1 MPENNK
7 PHIVIIGGGFGGLKV
22 AKSLKGAEVRITLVD
37 RTNHHLFQP
46 LLYQVAM
53 AGLSPAEIA
62 SPLRSILRRQK
73 NTTVVL
79 DEVFNIDTKNRSVE
93 MSNGTLKYDYLVLAT
108 GVQNSYF
115 GNNHWAKYAIGL
127 KDLDEAIEIRR
138 RVLVAFEEAERE
150 QTPEREKQL
159 LTFVVIG
166 GGPTGV
172 ELAGT
177 LSELA
182 RYVLK
187 RDFRSINP
195 SSTRVILVERGERIL
210 SSFPKTLSIK
220 ATEQLKHLG
229 VEVLTGVG
237 VTDITAEG
245 VHLGDKFIPSATV
258 LWGAGVQSNA
268 ITKTLGVPLDRSGRV
283 IVEADLTI
291 PGHEEVYVIGDAAC
305 YTHQTGQ
312 QPLPGVAPVAMQQGV
327 LTAQNILNTIER
339 KPREKFHY
347 TDKGSMATI
356 GRSAA
361 VAYAEGLEFSGFIAW
376 IMWLVVHIIFLIGFH
391 NRAIVFFQWVWSY
404 FTYKRGA
411 RLITGHRLH
420 AGAPVEDFEPTTET
434 KEALKK

>member
-1 MPENNK
+1 MAENNK

-22 AKSLKGAEVRITLVD
+22 AKSLKRADVRVTLVD

-62 SPLRSILRRQK
+62 SPLRSILRKQK
-73 NTTVVL
+73 NATVVL
-79 DEVFNIDTKNRSVE
+79 DEVLEIDIKNHFLK
-93 MSNGTLKYDYLVLAT
+93 MSNGTLTYDYLVLAT

-127 KDLDEAIEIRR
+127 KDLDDAIEIRR

-187 RDFRSINP
+187 RDFRTINP
-195 SSTRVILVERGERIL
+195 TSTRVVLIERGDRIL

-229 VEVLTGVG
+229 VEVITGVG

-245 VHLGDKFIPSATV
+245 VQLGDNFIPSATV

-283 IVEADLTI
+283 IIEADLTI
-291 PGHEEVYVIGDAAC
+291 PGHPEVYVIGDASC
-305 YTHQTGQ
+305 YTHQTG

-327 LTAQNILNTIER
+327 LAGQNILNTIEG
-339 KPREKFHY
+339 KPREKFNY
-347 TDKGSMATI
+347 VDKGSMATI

-361 VAYAEGLEFSGFIAW
+361 VAYAETLEFSGFIAW
-376 IMWLVVHIIFLIGFH
+376 VMWLGVHIIFLIGFH

-411 RLITGHRLH
+411 RIITGHRLH
-420 AGAPVEDFEPTTET
+420 AGAPMENFEPTTDFN
-434 KEALKK
+434 KK

>member
-1 MPENNK
+1 MTQNNK
-7 PHIVIIGGGFGGLKV
+7 PHVVIIGGGFGGIKV
-22 AKSLKGAEVRITLVD
+22 AQSLKNADVKITLVD

-62 SPLRSILRRQK
+62 SPLRSILRKQK
-73 NTTVVL
+73 NITVVL
-79 DEVFNIDTKNRSVE
+79 DEVLSISLTNRNIT
-93 MSNGTLKYDYLVLAT
+93 MSNGELKYDYLVLAT
-108 GVQNSYF
+108 GVENSYF
-115 GNNHWAKYAIGL
+115 GNNHWARHAVGL
-127 KDLDEAIEIRR
+127 KDLDDAIEIRR

-150 QTPEREKQL
+150 QSAERQHKL

-177 LSELA
+177 LAELA

-187 RDFRSINP
+187 RDFRTINP
-195 SSTRVILVERGERIL
+195 ASTRVILVERADRIL
-210 SSFPKTLSIK
+210 VSFPKSLSIK

-229 VEVLTGVG
+229 VEVLTEIG

-245 VHLGDKFIPSATV
+245 VHLGDTFIPSATV
-258 LWGAGVQSNA
+258 LWGAGVQSTT
-268 ITKTLGVPLDRSGRV
+268 ITKTLGVALDRAGRV
-283 IVEADLTI
+283 IIEPDLSI
-291 PGHEEVYVIGDAAC
+291 KEHPEVYVIGDAAC
-305 YTHQTGQ
+305 FTHQTG

-327 LTAQNILNTIER
+327 MAAQNILNTIDR

-347 TDKGSMATI
+347 VDKGSMATI

-361 VAYAEGLEFSGFIAW
+361 VAYAETLEFSGFLAW
-376 IMWLVVHIIFLIGFH
+376 IMWLTVHIMFLISFH
-391 NRAIVFFQWVWSY
+391 NRLIVFFQWVWSY

-420 AGAPVEDFEPTTET
+420 AGAPEKDFEPTTEISKIKT
-434 KEALKK
+434 S

>member
-1 MPENNK
+1 MAENNK
-7 PHIVIIGGGFGGLKV
+7 PHIVIIGGGFGGLKA
-22 AKSLKGAEVRITLVD
+22 AKSLKQTSAKVTLVD

-79 DEVFNIDTKNRSVE
+79 DEVLNIDVKNRSIT
-93 MSNGTLKYDYLVLAT
+93 MSNGTLTYDYLIVST

-127 KDLDEAIEIRR
+127 KDLDDAIEIRR

-195 SSTRVILVERGERIL
+195 KSTRVILVERGERIL
-210 SSFPKTLSIK
+210 TSFPKTLSIK
-220 ATEQLKHLG
+220 ATEQLRHLG
-229 VEVLTGVG
+229 VEVLTEVG

-245 VHLGDKFIPSATV
+245 VELGDKFIPAATV

-268 ITKTLGVPLDRSGRV
+268 ITKTLGVDLDRSGRV
-283 IVEADLTI
+283 IVEKDLTI
-291 PGHEEVYVIGDAAC
+291 AGYPEVYVIGDAAC

-312 QPLPGVAPVAMQQGV
+312 PLPGVAPVAMQQGV
-327 LTAQNILNTIER
+327 MAAQNILNTIEG

-347 TDKGSMATI
+347 VDKGSMATI

-361 VAYAEGLEFSGFIAW
+361 VAYAESLEFSGFLAW
-376 IMWLVVHIIFLIGFH
+376 VMWLTVHIIFLIGFH

-420 AGAPVEDFEPTTET
+420 AGAPEKDFEPTTEST
-434 KEALKK
+434 KLTNK

>member
-1 MPENNK
+1 MTQNNK
-7 PHIVIIGGGFGGLKV
+7 PHIVIIGGGFGGIKV
-22 AKSLKGAEVRITLVD
+22 AQSLKNADVKITLVD

-62 SPLRSILRRQK
+62 SPLRSILRKQK
-73 NTTVVL
+73 NITVVL
-79 DEVFNIDTKNRSVE
+79 DEVLSINLTTHNIT
-93 MSNGTLKYDYLVLAT
+93 MSNGEVKYDYLVLAT
-108 GVQNSYF
+108 GVENSYF
-115 GNNHWAKYAIGL
+115 GNNHWARHAVGL

-150 QTPEREKQL
+150 QNAERQHKL

-177 LSELA
+177 LAELA

-187 RDFRSINP
+187 RDFRTINP
-195 SSTRVILVERGERIL
+195 ASTRVILVERGDRIL
-210 SSFPKTLSIK
+210 VSFPKTLSIK

-245 VHLGDKFIPSATV
+245 VHLGDTFIPSATV
-258 LWGAGVQSNA
+258 LWGAGVQSTA
-268 ITKTLGVPLDRSGRV
+268 ITKTLGVELDRAGRV
-283 IVEADLTI
+283 IIEPDLSI
-291 PGHEEVYVIGDAAC
+291 KDHPEVYVIGDAAC
-305 YTHQTGQ
+305 FTHQTG

-327 LTAQNILNTIER
+327 IAAQNILNTIDK

-347 TDKGSMATI
+347 VDKGSMATI

-361 VAYAEGLEFSGFIAW
+361 VAYAETLEFSGFLAW
-376 IMWLVVHIIFLIGFH
+376 IMWLTVHIMFLISFH
-391 NRAIVFFQWVWSY
+391 NRFIVFFQWIWSY

-420 AGAPVEDFEPTTET
+420 AGAPEKDFQPTTEISKIKT
-434 KEALKK
+434 S

>member
-1 MPENNK
+1 MSENNK
-7 PHIVIIGGGFGGLKV
+7 PHVVIIGGGFGGLKA
-22 AKSLKGAEVRITLVD
+22 AKSLKRADVRITLVD

-62 SPLRSILRRQK
+62 SPLRSILRKQQ

-79 DEVFNIDTKNRSVE
+79 DEVLNIDTKSRSIE
-93 MSNGTLKYDYLVLAT
+93 MSNGTLKYDYLVVAT

-127 KDLDEAIEIRR
+127 KDLDEALEIRR

-182 RYVLK
+182 HYVLK

-210 SSFPKTLSIK
+210 ASFPKTLSIK

-245 VHLGDKFIPSATV
+245 VQLGDKFIPSATV
-258 LWGAGVQSNA
+258 LWGAGVQSNS
-268 ITKTLGVPLDRSGRV
+268 ITKALGVPLDRSGRV
-283 IVEADLTI
+283 IIETDLTI
-291 PGHEEVYVIGDAAC
+291 PDHEEVYVIGDAAC
-305 YTHQTGQ
+305 YTHQTE

-327 LTAQNILNTIER
+327 LAAQNILNTIEG

-347 TDKGSMATI
+347 VDKGSMATI

-361 VAYAEGLEFSGFIAW
+361 VAYAEGLEFSGFLAW

-391 NRAIVFFQWVWSY
+391 NRTIVFFQWVWSY

-420 AGAPVEDFEPTTET
+420 AGAPVEDFEPTTEI
-434 KEALKK
+434 KEQLKK